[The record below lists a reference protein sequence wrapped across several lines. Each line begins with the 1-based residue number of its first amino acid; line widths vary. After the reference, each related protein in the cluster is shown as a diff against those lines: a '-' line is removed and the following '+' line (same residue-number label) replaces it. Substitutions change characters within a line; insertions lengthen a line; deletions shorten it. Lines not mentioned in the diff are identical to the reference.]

1 METIMQSNFQNY
13 LSQCIKK
20 LIIYYDTGFILNNLE
35 SIIFLPIPYKT
46 KSMTMEQYESN
57 KKIALSTIKESQTA
71 YKKFLQELDFRKKT
85 FKQIRNYKPN
95 FANRIQDNLS
105 KEDYQ
110 IYLALLKSCSKDISS
125 LVRTMDDR
133 SNDYSDLL
141 LIKKDIISSIIDS
154 EHASKLTNME
164 DTFILKELESLEDL
178 SLDSETTQN
187 AEKLKKKLLG
197 RIKQNDFFNTIYSS
211 DNQIKL
217 IEKETEKGE
226 RD

>member
-1 METIMQSNFQNY
+1 METIMQSNFKNY

-35 SIIFLPIPYKT
+35 SIISLPIPYKT
-46 KSMTMEQYESN
+46 RSMTMEQYESN
-57 KKIALSTIKESQTA
+57 KKIALSTIEESQTA
-71 YKKFLQELDFRKKT
+71 YKKFLQELEFRKET
-85 FKQIRNYKPN
+85 FSQIRNYKPN
-95 FANRIQDNLS
+95 FANRIQDSLS

-110 IYLALLKSCSKDISS
+110 IYLDLIKSCSKDISS

-154 EHASKLTNME
+154 ENASKLTNME

-197 RIKQNDFFNTIYSS
+197 RIKQNDFFNTIYSR

>member
-1 METIMQSNFQNY
+1 METIMQSNFKNY

-57 KKIALSTIKESQTA
+57 KKIALSTIQESQIA
-71 YKKFLQELDFRKKT
+71 YKKFLQEFNFRKQT

-110 IYLALLKSCSKDISS
+110 IYLSLLKSCSKDISS

-178 SLDSETTQN
+178 SLDLETTQS

-197 RIKQNDFFNTIYSS
+197 RIKQNDFFNTLYSK
-211 DNQIKL
+211 DKQIKL

>member
-1 METIMQSNFQNY
+1 METIMQSNFKNY

-35 SIIFLPIPYKT
+35 SIIFLSIPYKT

-57 KKIALSTIKESQTA
+57 KKIALSTIEESQTA
-71 YKKFLQELDFRKKT
+71 YKKFLQELEFRKET
-85 FKQIRNYKPN
+85 FSQIRNYKPN
-95 FANRIQDNLS
+95 FANRIQDSLS

-110 IYLALLKSCSKDISS
+110 IYLDLIKSCSKDISS

-154 EHASKLTNME
+154 ENASKLTNME

-197 RIKQNDFFNTIYSS
+197 RIKQNDFFNTIYSR